1 MLTLLAAFSHTSVII
16 HSSYTYHHTFI
27 IYSSYVRHT
36 PISCTSKIAFRPPN
50 ASPSSSSLPPFSLP
64 PSISPSIRGHIYG
77 HSSSKPFS
85 VPIFLGSHMLI
96 YFCLP
101 LALEPSEGK
110 SSASLARTF
119 TRTACGRR

>member
-36 PISCTSKIAFRPPN
+36 PISYMSKIAFLPPN
-50 ASPSSSSLPPFSLP
+50 ASPSSPSLLHSSLPLSLHQRSHLWP
-64 PSISPSIRGHIYG
+64 LL
-77 HSSSKPFS
+77 SSSKPFS

-119 TRTACGRR
+119 TRAACGRR